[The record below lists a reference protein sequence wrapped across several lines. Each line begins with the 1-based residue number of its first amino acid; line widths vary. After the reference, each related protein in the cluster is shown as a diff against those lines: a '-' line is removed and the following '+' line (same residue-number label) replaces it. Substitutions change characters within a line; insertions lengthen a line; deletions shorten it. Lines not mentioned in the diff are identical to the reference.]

1 MSEGV
6 MSEVAIDRDAILRA
20 AVEEHRRA
28 LEALAAGTAR
38 LEGIDEQIAALQE
51 QRREAVRELEQLH
64 ADLTSGRS
72 AGEAI
77 AALGLNG
84 LAGVGRGAKPARR
97 QAKRGAARVSNRKK
111 PTAAPAGAAVQPRA
125 DGDERAAMT
134 GGV

>member
-6 MSEVAIDRDAILRA
+6 MSDVAIDRDAILRA
-20 AVEEHRRA
+20 AVEEHRRS

-38 LEGIDEQIAALQE
+38 LEGIDQEIEALQE

-77 AALGLNG
+77 AALGLGG

-97 QAKRGAARVSNRKK
+97 QAKRGGARVSSRKK
-111 PTAAPAGAAVQPRA
+111 VGGAPTGAAAPGPGAAEQQS
-125 DGDERAAMT
+125 AMS
-134 GGV
+134 GGM